1 VIGFGVVVLHRQQSL
16 ATQPAGGQTLPSLVV
31 SCSHGVLHAN
41 FAQVVGVVVGTGVV
55 VAIKQQF
62 LLSQPP
68 LGFLPALSVRHSV
81 FALVASAVHPG

>member
-1 VIGFGVVVLHRQQSL
+1 MIGFGVVVLHKQQSL
-16 ATQPAGGQTLPSLVV
+16 ATQPGAGQTLPSLVL

-55 VAIKQQF
+55 VTIKQQF

-68 LGFLPALSVRHSV
+68 FGFLPTLSVRHCF
-81 FALVASAVHPG
+81 FAWVLSATHPG